1 MALHEPG
8 VRVMMLLL
16 TTLLIGIIPT
26 TWSRAIGP
34 SSEDL
39 ALSAFSLD
47 ANLDLG
53 QNVTVRHSQLRKR
66 APSEQAIVK
75 GRRLDCLMS
84 ATVDHATQIN
94 GGVRVEESFDEWNI
108 LITDDRGPDDE
119 GWREQDVTPKY
130 QSSGIQA
137 NLGALTGADPE
148 DTTYLYYIS
157 QEMGT
162 VDGNTV
168 YPSGA
173 YWGNG
178 INPQGGVI
186 IADWNRSPRYALSD
200 FPISSLSRIR
210 QWSQAAWGEWEYWA
224 NAVLDN
230 SGDLRYVIRSWVTN
244 TATQDQIVEAL
255 RATGNDLLPGIRDRV
270 TFNRNSEDPA
280 EANAFYALLGT
291 PNGASTGYL
300 LASHKGKIGIKRVGS
315 ISVWNHPF
323 GGLSLYTDRRDLKI
337 NMLFSFERVTNPTT
351 GEPEGS

>member
-1 MALHEPG
+1 MTLHESV
-8 VRVMMLLL
+8 VRTMMLLL
-16 TTLLIGIIPT
+16 ITLLIGIIPA
-26 TWSRAIGP
+26 TWSRAVTP
-34 SSEDL
+34 LSESL
-39 ALSAFSLD
+39 AVSSAFLD
-47 ANLDLG
+47 ADLDLG
-53 QNVTVRHSQLRKR
+53 QNFTARHSQLRKR
-66 APSEQAIVK
+66 DPSQQAITK

-94 GGVRVEESFDEWNI
+94 GGVRVEENFDEWLI
-108 LITDDRGPDDE
+108 LISDDGGDDDE
-119 GWREQDVTPKY
+119 GWRQQEINPKY

-137 NLGALTGADPE
+137 NLAALTGANPD
-148 DTTYLYYIS
+148 DTSYLYYSS

-162 VDGNTV
+162 VDGNPA
-168 YPSGA
+168 YPSRA

-186 IADWNRSPRYALSD
+186 IADWNLSPRYALEGL
-200 FPISSLSRIR
+200 PIASISRIR

-230 SGDLRYVIRSWVTN
+230 SGNLRYVIRSWVTN
-244 TATQDQIVEAL
+244 TATQDQIIEAL
-255 RATGNDLLPGIRDRV
+255 RAVGNDKFPGVRDRV
-270 TFNRNSEDPA
+270 TFSRNSEDPA

-323 GGLSLYTDRRDLKI
+323 GGLSLFTDRRDLKI
-337 NMLFSFERVTNPTT
+337 NMLFTFEGVTNPTT